1 MGIAVLPGVRGG
13 RTVNAT
19 PWPLHSPKKDP
30 VPVLQKDVWDR
41 VPVRRARKFLS
52 PTGFDPLKVQP
63 VVSRY
68 RLRYP
73 GPLTKMCLIYYTFS
87 EIGKK
92 YGTIYMKAI
101 VLSLFTS
108 W

>member
-1 MGIAVLPGVRGG
+1 
-13 RTVNAT
+13 
-19 PWPLHSPKKDP
+19 
-30 VPVLQKDVWDR
+30 
-41 VPVRRARKFLS
+41 
-52 PTGFDPLKVQP
+52 
-63 VVSRY
+63 
-68 RLRYP
+68 
-73 GPLTKMCLIYYTFS
+73 MCLIYYTFS